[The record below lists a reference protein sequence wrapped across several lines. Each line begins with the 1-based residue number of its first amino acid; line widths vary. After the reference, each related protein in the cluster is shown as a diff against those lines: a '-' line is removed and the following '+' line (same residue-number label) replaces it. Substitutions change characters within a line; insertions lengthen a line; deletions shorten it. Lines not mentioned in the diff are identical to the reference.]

1 MRSLHV
7 DESVFRMDD
16 NPVSLWID
24 ELRQADELAARKVWE
39 HFSARLHQA
48 ARRNLRAKTKRVYD
62 EEDVVLSMFQSL
74 CQGLVDGRFPDLH
87 DRDSLWRLMLV
98 ISGRKI
104 ANRHRYDQ
112 RQRRDDRR
120 TLTESVFSERQL
132 DQGDQLGDGLLSR
145 EPTPEF
151 VAELHETSE
160 RLFAAIDEPDLKE
173 IAMLRVEG
181 FNDSEIADRLNCS
194 RRTVQRRL
202 TMIRR
207 IWESWESPDE

>member
-1 MRSLHV
+1 MLAIG
-7 DESVFRMDD
+7 ESPFIMDD

-24 ELRQADELAARKVWE
+24 ELRQADETAARKVWE
-39 HFSARLHQA
+39 HFSARLHQS
-48 ARRNLRAKTKRVYD
+48 ARNHLRAKTRRVYD

-74 CQGLVDGRFPDLH
+74 CQGLAEGRFPNLH

-98 ISGRKI
+98 ITGRKI
-104 ANRHRYDQ
+104 TNRHRHDQ

-120 TLTESVFSERQL
+120 TLTDSVFSDRQL
-132 DQGDQLGDGLLSR
+132 DQGKQMGDGLLSR

-173 IAMLRVEG
+173 IAMLRIEG
-181 FNDSEIADRLNCS
+181 YNDSEIADRLNCS

-202 TMIRR
+202 TMIRQL
-207 IWESWESPDE
+207 WESQEPLDE